1 MLTIDGLDVRHGLCV
16 VLSGPA
22 SSMVFDCGTHGA
34 PGRRRRP
41 LAHRRL
47 VERAPAG
54 PAISTIALS
63 HLHWD
68 HYCGLLRPIPN
79 LSDDLAIVLPRF
91 PLIEPDPALASE
103 FLARLVAFSPLDEQF
118 GPIEIDLLLR
128 IRQYSPAATP
138 RPMSATETFV
148 GADHRWDVLWP
159 PRRLRL
165 GDQGMRTL
173 EHAIDAYDRAAQVA
187 PWLNERL
194 DAIRDSELY
203 NTMLREM
210 ERSIE
215 SEPFDADEAE
225 EFYED
230 DTIFTDSQSRKDRL
244 KDAAKALS
252 SAANLMSLVIVS
264 DDAVLLTGDASK
276 TATNHAV
283 SSIDYNR
290 VQWVQTPHHGGRN
303 YAGGGIIGLDSRV
316 RFSSSG
322 PPHRRMVDQRY
333 DDAPGLHHR
342 TDQQGGLRT
351 HLTEGR
357 IRVLVVEH
365 PS

>member
-1 MLTIDGLDVRHGLCV
+1 MCGAFRACELDGL
-16 VLSGPA
+16 
-22 SSMVFDCGTHGA
+22 DCGTHGV
-34 PGRRRRP
+34 PLRRRRP

-54 PAISTIALS
+54 PAIGTIALS
-63 HLHWD
+63 HLYWD

-79 LSDDLAIVLPRF
+79 LSVNLDIALPRF
-91 PLIEPDPALASE
+91 PLVEPDPTTASE
-103 FLARLVAFSPLDEQF
+103 FFARLVAFSPLDEQF

-128 IRQYSPAATP
+128 IRQYSSGATP
-138 RPMSATETFV
+138 QPMSATETFL
-148 GADHRWDVLWP
+148 GGDHRWDVLWP

-165 GDQGMRTL
+165 RDRGIRTL

-194 DAIRDSELY
+194 HAIRNSELFGS
-203 NTMLREM
+203 MLAEM
-210 ERSIE
+210 ERSLDSDPI
-215 SEPFDADEAE
+215 DADEEE
-225 EFYED
+225 EFDEG
-230 DTIFTDSQSRKDRL
+230 DTIFTDSQSMKDRL

-252 SAANLMSLVIVS
+252 SAANLMSLIIVS

-276 TATNHAV
+276 TADQPRSV
-283 SSIDYNR
+283 LDR
-290 VQWVQTPHHGGRN
+290 LRPRRMGQTPHHGSRN

-316 RFSSSG
+316 RFSSAG
-322 PPHRRMVDQRY
+322 PPHRRMVDHRY

-342 TDQQGGLRT
+342 TDRQGGLST

-357 IRVLVVEH
+357 IGVLVVEH